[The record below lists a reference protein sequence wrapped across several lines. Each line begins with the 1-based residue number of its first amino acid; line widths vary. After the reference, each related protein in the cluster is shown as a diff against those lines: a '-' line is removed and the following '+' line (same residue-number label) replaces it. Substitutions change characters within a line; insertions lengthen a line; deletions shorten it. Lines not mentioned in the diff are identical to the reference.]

1 MLEIEK
7 GDYAEVVSGYAF
19 KIGEIVRYVSEEV
32 DYDADIDFEETFYTF
47 RNRNNVEEQLTREEF
62 ELIDMRVIKPR
73 HINY

>member
-32 DYDADIDFEETFYTF
+32 DHDADIDLEETIYTF
-47 RNRNNVEEQLTREEF
+47 RNRNNVEEQLIREEF
-62 ELIDMRVIKPR
+62 KLIDMRIVKPR
-73 HINY
+73 RIKY